1 MKRNKNTGSQQ
12 SANNDTVVINLS
24 TSDIAISQSKNQQ
37 AADSSAMPAAEEI
50 KAQAT
55 IASKISSVKKLRESD
70 EYTLI

>member
-12 SANNDTVVINLS
+12 SAKNDTVVINLS

>member
-37 AADSSAMPAAEEI
+37 AADSSAMPAVEEI